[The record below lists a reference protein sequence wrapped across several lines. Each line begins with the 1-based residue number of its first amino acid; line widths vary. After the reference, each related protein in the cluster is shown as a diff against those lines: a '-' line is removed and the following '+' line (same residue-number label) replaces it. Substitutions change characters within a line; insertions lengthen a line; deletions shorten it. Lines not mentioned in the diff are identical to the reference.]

1 MQKGKSSRMTSV
13 HKVALIT
20 GAAGGIGSAT
30 VELYCQR
37 QWNVIAVDRAKLNQP
52 ASLAIEADLSKPDEI
67 DRVLMEVRSQY
78 PHLDALINN
87 AAEQLCRPLL
97 ETKLDEWERIMG
109 TNVRA
114 AYLMVSGLYSL
125 LHSVRGCIVN
135 VASIHALATS
145 PGMAAYAASKGALVS
160 LTRSMAVEFAAD
172 GIRVNAVLPGAVD
185 TPMLAAGMKRSHLSI
200 SSPPGLSSLE
210 ALAARHPLGRLGRP
224 SDVAQAIYFLADN
237 ESSSFV
243 TGQTLVVDG
252 GAYARL
258 STE

>member
-1 MQKGKSSRMTSV
+1 
-13 HKVALIT
+13 
-20 GAAGGIGSAT
+20 
-30 VELYCQR
+30 
-37 QWNVIAVDRAKLNQP
+37 
-52 ASLAIEADLSKPDEI
+52 
-67 DRVLMEVRSQY
+67 
-78 PHLDALINN
+78 
-87 AAEQLCRPLL
+87 
-97 ETKLDEWERIMG
+97 
-109 TNVRA
+109 
-114 AYLMVSGLYSL
+114 
-125 LHSVRGCIVN
+125 
-135 VASIHALATS
+135 
-145 PGMAAYAASKGALVS
+145 
-160 LTRSMAVEFAAD
+160 MAVEFAAD